1 AVVYADSLEPGL
13 DSELVI
19 YAPDADPA
27 EAGARVSALL
37 AEHSLDD
44 RGLDMVLLAVPAAEG
59 DHAVAGSAQALL
71 TERPAPPAFAALPSI
86 GAAELRGRVAAPS
99 APALSRDRVV
109 DHIGRPTG
117 DADPQPWAGDRA
129 ARAVGQAPPGA

>member
-1 AVVYADSLEPGL
+1 APHNEMVLEWEQGEHAAEPAPPAGRTVVFADDLLARPELLHAYADSLAPGH

-37 AEHSLDD
+37 AEHSIDD

-59 DHAVAGSAQALL
+59 DALVATLPTIDSP
-71 TERPAPPAFAALPSI
+71 RPPATPSTCYSQF
-86 GAAELRGRVAAPS
+86 VSP
-99 APALSRDRVV
+99 
-109 DHIGRPTG
+109 G
-117 DADPQPWAGDRA
+117 DLVLD
-129 ARAVGQAPPGA
+129 